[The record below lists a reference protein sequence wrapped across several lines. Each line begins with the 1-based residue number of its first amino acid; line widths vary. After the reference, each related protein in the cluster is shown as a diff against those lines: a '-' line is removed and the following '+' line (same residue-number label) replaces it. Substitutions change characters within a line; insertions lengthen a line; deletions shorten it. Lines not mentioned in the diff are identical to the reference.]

1 MTNMGVLSIPTIL
14 GSPVAQMSG
23 GDGMGWGMV
32 MMAAMILLGLLLI
45 GGAVW
50 LVRDLAR
57 RRDTPSAPDDE
68 SRGALDVLDRRFAAG
83 EVDEQEY
90 RERRS
95 VLEGH

>member
-1 MTNMGVLSIPTIL
+1 MGLLSIPTIL
-14 GSPVAQMSG
+14 GLPVAQMSG

-32 MMAAMILLGLLLI
+32 MMVAMILIGVLLV

-50 LVRDLAR
+50 LVRDLIR
-57 RRDTPSAPDDE
+57 RRDTPTARDDD